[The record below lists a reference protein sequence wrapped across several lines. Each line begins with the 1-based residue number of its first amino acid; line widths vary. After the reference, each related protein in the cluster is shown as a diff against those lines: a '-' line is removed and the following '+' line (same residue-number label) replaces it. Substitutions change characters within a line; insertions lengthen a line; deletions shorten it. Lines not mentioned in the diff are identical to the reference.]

1 MCNYVEGVFVGF
13 VEHVPVDQNRE
24 AELCVNATNV
34 TQLKKKIQTY
44 GPRLMCFTFTLVLPI
59 DAISESG

>member
-1 MCNYVEGVFVGF
+1 MCNYVEGVFIGF

-24 AELCVNATNV
+24 AELRVNAIKV
-34 TQLKKKIQTY
+34 TQLKKIQTY